1 LNNAHALKCHQ
12 EGAECKK
19 DCLKRHQATHGP
31 QQRKLAFA
39 PRPQSSPSFT
49 PVPGTPLPTTPV
61 PITPEPATPMHVTH
75 VHTSPVPG
83 PPVPQAPADQD
94 VLLLPGAAKCQGF
107 SPDVPAPFT
116 SNWPFQAHGLV
127 QNALPFVFNETG
139 LRARACT
146 GVTSFGRF
154 ACDQC
159 AGLASCTVQEQYA
172 MRASYPAESAALS
185 HITNVWLTNAQLQ
198 CRHKHFKRQFDGK
211 RFSIMNQTGLVSLAY

>member
-1 LNNAHALKCHQ
+1 MQ
-12 EGAECKK
+12 EGLSQAAPGNPWPATAKTRLCS
-19 DCLKRHQATHGP
+19 QATVFSFVYSCAWH
-31 QQRKLAFA
+31 
-39 PRPQSSPSFT
+39 SSTNHSC
-49 PVPGTPLPTTPV
+49 
-61 PITPEPATPMHVTH
+61 PATPIHVTH